1 MIAVTMAVTAGI
13 YAIMDYTQC
22 PKFMMKYKVQTGK
35 NVPPNTKKMMKVP
48 MHEVVKCRLTT
59 TEKLQIVE

>member
-1 MIAVTMAVTAGI
+1 MMVAVTMAVTAGI

-35 NVPPNTKKMMKVP
+35 NVPPNTKKMMKVV
-48 MHEVVKCRLTT
+48 HLHVISIE
-59 TEKLQIVE
+59 

>member
-35 NVPPNTKKMMKVP
+35 NVPPNTKKMMKVCNAYSSK
-48 MHEVVKCRLTT
+48 MQVDYY
-59 TEKLQIVE
+59 